1 MRRDPEALLLRA
13 AAISAALVV
22 LLNLADGDEV
32 AGGPSLRN
40 VAHVEKPAP
49 ASAEANRKRARADWA
64 AHARK
69 RQGRPRS
76 AVAPPATHLVTVT
89 RQASPPPATASQQ
102 GSRRSPVRAP
112 APPVQPTPVEAGQ
125 PAPAPIRR
133 STPAPIRQPS
143 APRQP
148 AAAPSPGY
156 FDDSG

>member
-13 AAISAALVV
+13 AAIFAALVV
-22 LLNLADGDEV
+22 FFNVADGDEV
-32 AGGPSLRN
+32 AGGPSPRN
-40 VAHVEKPAP
+40 VAQVEPPAP

-64 AHARK
+64 PHARK
-69 RQGRPRS
+69 RQARPRR
-76 AVAPPATHLVTVT
+76 AVAPPTTDPVAVT

-102 GSRRSPVRAP
+102 GSRQTPVRGP

-133 STPAPIRQPS
+133 STPAPIRRPS